1 MVSARQLAASS
12 DSSGDEMA
20 TISGNSVLEV
30 LIKKGS
36 KQPVQQSDGAAGY
49 DLSAAANV
57 QLGPGRV
64 TPVPLNLR
72 IAIPA
77 RYYLQLAS
85 RSGLASRGLMVIG
98 GVVDS
103 DYRGEIQALLL
114 NWSDTPFQV
123 NKGQRICQGLF
134 LPVQQNELP
143 SSGRCDF
150 LFGSTGM

>member
-1 MVSARQLAASS
+1 
-12 DSSGDEMA
+12 MA
-20 TISGNSVLEV
+20 TMSANRVLEV

-134 LPVQQNELP
+134 LPVFHVKFKQQNELP

>member
-1 MVSARQLAASS
+1 M
-12 DSSGDEMA
+12 
-20 TISGNSVLEV
+20 
-30 LIKKGS
+30 
-36 KQPVQQSDGAAGY
+36 
-49 DLSAAANV
+49 
-57 QLGPGRV
+57 
-64 TPVPLNLR
+64 
-72 IAIPA
+72 
-77 RYYLQLAS
+77 
-85 RSGLASRGLMVIG
+85 IG